1 MLIFT
6 GSLISAAA
14 LGTLLET
21 RSFIS
26 SHSTQHYQVTI
37 LLLTLYSVLLIF

>member
-1 MLIFT
+1 MLICTRSFV
-6 GSLISAAA
+6 LAAA
-14 LGTLLET
+14 LETLLEA